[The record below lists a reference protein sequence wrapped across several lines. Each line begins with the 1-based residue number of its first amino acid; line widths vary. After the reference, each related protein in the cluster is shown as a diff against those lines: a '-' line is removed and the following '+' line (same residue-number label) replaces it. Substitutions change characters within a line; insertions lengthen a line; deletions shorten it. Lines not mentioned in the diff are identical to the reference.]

1 MTFQAYLFVAEKQSK
16 VPKLA
21 VAEAKRYSEGIINRK
36 GYSIEMKK
44 SVLAFT
50 ALAASFSAVSAVQ
63 AKSCPVDVQHEVR
76 IAGEQV
82 SIYESG
88 QPKLLIDENNNV
100 FINGKQLDLN
110 AMQQRALDAYTQS
123 VKDNLPKMADLAK
136 DGVGVAN
143 DVLDEV
149 SADFDSKE
157 SFAKVQSL
165 IDDYAAKANDKFYP
179 DGEFVM
185 PENLFDEMDT
195 SWKGEFEQ
203 ALKHVSL
210 ESASAMFAALSAEMK
225 EGDLSFSEVQTK
237 FSDLKARLEERIR
250 SRSGE
255 MAVKANDLCDSM
267 KGLAQEEQE
276 VQKVIPQLKDYQVFE
291 I

>member
-1 MTFQAYLFVAEKQSK
+1 
-16 VPKLA
+16 
-21 VAEAKRYSEGIINRK
+21 
-36 GYSIEMKK
+36 MKK
-44 SVLAFT
+44 LVLAFT
-50 ALAASFSAVSAVQ
+50 VLAASVSAATVQ

-76 IAGEQV
+76 IAGDQV
-82 SIYESG
+82 SVYEAG

-100 FINGKQLDLN
+100 FVNGKQLDLN
-110 AMQQRALDAYTQS
+110 DMQQRALDAYSES
-123 VKDNLPKMADLAK
+123 VKENLPKMADLAK

-165 IDDYAAKANDKFYP
+165 IDEYAAKANDKFYP
-179 DGEFVM
+179 EGEFVM
-185 PENLFDEMDT
+185 PKDLFDEMDT
-195 SWKGEFEQ
+195 SWKAEFEQ
-203 ALKHVSL
+203 ALKHVSM

-225 EGDLSFSEVQTK
+225 DGDLSFSELQTK
-237 FSDLKARLEERIR
+237 FSDLKARLEARIR
-250 SRSGE
+250 SRSSE

-276 VQKVIPQLKDYQVFE
+276 VQKVIPELKDYQVFE
-291 I
+291 S